1 MNSGSCGKTDDV
13 IVETEDVAC
22 KRGITALAQSIM
34 PMANEKRYVLAAQI
48 LKKIKYEV
56 TNRIIVQLQSCQI
69 ITWIYYSDN
78 TFEPEEWR

>member
-1 MNSGSCGKTDDV
+1 MNSGSYSKTDDV

-34 PMANEKRYVLAAQI
+34 PMANEKRFVLAAQI
-48 LKKIKYEV
+48 LKNTKYEI

-69 ITWIYYSDN
+69 ISWIYYSEN
-78 TFEPEEWR
+78 TFEPEKCR